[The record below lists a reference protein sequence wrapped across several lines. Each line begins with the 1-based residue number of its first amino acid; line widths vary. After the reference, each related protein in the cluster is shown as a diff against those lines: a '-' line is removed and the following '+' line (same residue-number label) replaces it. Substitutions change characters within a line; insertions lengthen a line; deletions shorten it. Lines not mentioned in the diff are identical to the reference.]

1 MTMIKKK
8 NVIGTFSINWFFNQF
23 KINTK
28 KYKQIIKKILSIDD
42 LEKKK
47 KKKKKLK
54 KKNKKKKNKKI
65 VTKEDVEKKKKKIR
79 NLAQKKWV
87 IRIRNI
93 SKHLELHE
101 KQK

>member
-47 KKKKKLK
+47 KK
-54 KKNKKKKNKKI
+54 I
-65 VTKEDVEKKKKKIR
+65 RKKKKKKR
-79 NLAQKKWV
+79 KNKK
-87 IRIRNI
+87 
-93 SKHLELHE
+93 SK
-101 KQK
+101 KFYQ

>member
-47 KKKKKLK
+47 KKKRKLT
-54 KKNKKKKNKKI
+54 NKKKK
-65 VTKEDVEKKKKKIR
+65 EKKKKQK
-79 NLAQKKWV
+79 NLIKKWL
-87 IRIRNI
+87 
-93 SKHLELHE
+93 K
-101 KQK
+101 KKKKKD

>member
-47 KKKKKLK
+47 KKKKK
-54 KKNKKKKNKKI
+54 KKNKKVKTNNQKNFI
-65 VTKEDVEKKKKKIR
+65 NRWFRKKKKKD
-79 NLAQKKWV
+79 
-87 IRIRNI
+87 
-93 SKHLELHE
+93 
-101 KQK
+101 

>member
-42 LEKKK
+42 
-47 KKKKKLK
+47 
-54 KKNKKKKNKKI
+54 I
-65 VTKEDVEKKKKKIR
+65 EKKKKKIR